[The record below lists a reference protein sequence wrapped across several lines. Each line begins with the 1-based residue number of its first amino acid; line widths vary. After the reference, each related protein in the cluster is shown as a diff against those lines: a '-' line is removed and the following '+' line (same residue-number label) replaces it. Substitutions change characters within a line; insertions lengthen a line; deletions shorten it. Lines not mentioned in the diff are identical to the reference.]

1 MPVHA
6 RPEVVVSQCLGF
18 AACRWNAETVREEFV
33 ERLGPWVHW
42 RPVCPEVAIGLGVPR
57 EPIRVVERKGRP
69 HLVQPATG
77 RDCTKDMLEFSAA
90 HLDGLGPVDG
100 FLLKSRSPSCG
111 PLDVKIYSSLKPGAS
126 SRRGAGFFGG
136 EVMRRFPLLAVEHE
150 GRLHNFVLRE
160 RWLTR
165 LFTLA
170 EFRRMAGK
178 DSMGELVKF
187 HSRHK
192 LLLMAYNQR
201 QLRLMGPLVANPEQR
216 PAPDVIAVY
225 GDHLG
230 LALARSPSVGNV
242 INVLMH
248 AEGYF
253 KKQLNAAEKALFLET
268 LDKYRAKKL
277 PLSVAQALLRSWIAR
292 FGSDYLAGQSF
303 FAPYPEGLMEI
314 SDSGKG
320 RDY

>member
-1 MPVHA
+1 MSAHA

-18 AACRWNAETVREEFV
+18 AACRWNGETVREDFV

-57 EPIRVVERKGRP
+57 DPIRVVEVRGRP

-77 RDCTKDMLEFSAA
+77 RDYTAAMQEFRAA
-90 HLDGLGPVDG
+90 YLDDLGPVDG
-100 FLLKSRSPSCG
+100 FLLKNRSPSCG
-111 PLDVKIYSSLKPGAS
+111 PLDVKIYASRKPGAS

-136 EVMRRFPLLAVEHE
+136 AVASLYPLLAVEHE
-150 GRLHNFVLRE
+150 GRLHNFLLRE

-170 EFRRMAGK
+170 EFREVAAK

-192 LLLMAYNQR
+192 LLLMAYNQN
-201 QLRLMGPLVANPEQR
+201 QLRQMGPLVANPEHYD
-216 PAPDVIAVY
+216 ATEVIDVY
-225 GDHLG
+225 DRHLG
-230 LALARSPSVGNV
+230 LALARSPSPGNV

-248 AEGYF
+248 AMGYF
-253 KKQLNAAEKALFLET
+253 KKELNPAEKALFLET
-268 LDKYRAKKL
+268 LDQYRAKKA

-303 FAPYPEGLMEI
+303 FAPYPQELMEI